1 MKVFVK
7 SLLDD
12 EIGKKSIYGLA
23 ASSSSVHGLYLSA
36 EYVDRVC
43 MNWKTL
49 VDADEKTRKVE
60 YYGVITPR
68 DEPQLRLQSLLDL
81 PSDHPLLTTFYKFG
95 TAMCGSRKKVKCRE
109 GD

>member
-1 MKVFVK
+1 MMRLERKVFM
-7 SLLDD
+7 
-12 EIGKKSIYGLA
+12 
-23 ASSSSVHGLYLSA
+23 ASQQVVALSRGCTCQQNILSA

-68 DEPQLRLQSLLDL
+68 GEPQLRLQSLLDL